1 MGVSAN
7 VAKVLYQNISAGR
20 ENKTAIFS
28 AETTWTY
35 GELARLASRVGNGLK
50 HLGVERENRV
60 ALLLVD
66 GAELVASF
74 YGAMAI
80 GAVYRT
86 FNTSLPPR
94 PTNFLNQP
102 ARWRLSARRS
112 PI

>member
-80 GAVYRT
+80 GAVPVPLRGCLK
-86 FNTSLPPR
+86 SLKPMR
-94 PTNFLNQP
+94 DG
-102 ARWRLSARRS
+102 
-112 PI
+112 